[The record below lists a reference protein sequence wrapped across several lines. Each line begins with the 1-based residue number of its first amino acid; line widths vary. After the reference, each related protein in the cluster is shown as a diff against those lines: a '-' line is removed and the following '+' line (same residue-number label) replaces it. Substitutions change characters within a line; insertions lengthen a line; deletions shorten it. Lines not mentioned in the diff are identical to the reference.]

1 MHTWSIENNESFVY
15 WESNSQC
22 LAPSV
27 LVIAGN
33 IADSLKSFANF
44 KRHAS
49 NLLMHKLSQFLH
61 MLPKVL
67 RCNPTI
73 WKISFF
79 VHFKKWEQKSR
90 HYNCVQKFLSYKWRS
105 KKENVPLWHDISMK
119 KFTIWYHL
127 HLTLH
132 DILFSW
138 CWLHVKYSMISTTQ
152 DDCSTIQCNSGCM
165 EKLNL
170 VERKSFCSIDRTHI
184 NSSFIQLNFIYC
196 KQCLYVGGWLEA
208 LFKFVCDFCVPLFKV
223 SNYECSVQM
232 ASKSIWIGFLES
244 RKNIIVHDALQ
255 TVVANGIRIHYYC
268 LAGWDHTIMGERLI
282 DWLYF
287 TFQMLTTLQSMQSSD
302 S

>member
-1 MHTWSIENNESFVY
+1 MQSHDLKNFFLCTFQKVRAKIETLQLCAKV
-15 WESNSQC
+15 
-22 LAPSV
+22 SV
-27 LVIAGN
+27 VQ
-33 IADSLKSFANF
+33 
-44 KRHAS
+44 
-49 NLLMHKLSQFLH
+49 M
-61 MLPKVL
+61 
-67 RCNPTI
+67 T
-73 WKISFF
+73 
-79 VHFKKWEQKSR
+79 FKKGKCS
-90 HYNCVQKFLSYKWRS
+90 VMA
-105 KKENVPLWHDISMK
+105 WHFNEEIYYLISN
-119 KFTIWYHL
+119 L

-138 CWLHVKYSMISTTQ
+138 WWLHVKYSMISTTQ

-244 RKNIIVHDALQ
+244 RENIIVHDALQ
-255 TVVANGIRIHYYC
+255 TVVANGIRIHYHC